1 MYENILTMDK
11 AKTIEWVKLIDYDY
25 SQNMVK
31 VWLGLIQWSVMKSE
45 VRKVKDLGSKFLIWK
60 DMKMFAQQ
68 VKVFRKQSVKK
79 FRTRRVW
86 MMECKTS

>member
-31 VWLGLIQWSVMKSE
+31 VWLRLIQRSVMKRSLKIRGLRVQVSNLKRGENVCTTCIYKFEKSTSE
-45 VRKVKDLGSKFLIWK
+45 KGFETKMEW
-60 DMKMFAQQ
+60 MK
-68 VKVFRKQSVKK
+68 
-79 FRTRRVW
+79 
-86 MMECKTS
+86 CKTS